1 MRQAHIIY
9 NPEAGNKELTKE
21 KLMALIEAEGFK
33 CGYSSTKE
41 EDEITISDDTEF
53 LIVAGGDG
61 TVRKVAMKLL
71 KGKWKEKNLPIA
83 LLPIGIANNIAK
95 TLQIKGT
102 PEAIIQSWNNST
114 IKKYDVG
121 FVEDTPGADFFL
133 ESIGFGLFPY
143 LMRKMSRIEEETSLS
158 SDESLETATRMLLEI
173 IPEYDAHNCD
183 IRIDGHELSGK
194 FLMVEIMNIRSMG
207 PNLNL
212 APFAEVSDG
221 MLDVI
226 LIPETQREKLASY
239 IVARLEG
246 SSNGNSFQMLPAKK
260 IIINWHSKHGH
271 ADDEQLTLEKKT
283 EMKIEV
289 KRGALDFLVP

>member
-41 EDEITISDDTEF
+41 EDGITISDDTEF

-71 KGKWKEKNLPIA
+71 KGKWKGKNLPIA

-121 FVEDTPGADFFL
+121 FVEDAPALIFFL
-133 ESIGFGLFPY
+133 
-143 LMRKMSRIEEETSLS
+143 K
-158 SDESLETATRMLLEI
+158 A
-173 IPEYDAHNCD
+173 
-183 IRIDGHELSGK
+183 
-194 FLMVEIMNIRSMG
+194 
-207 PNLNL
+207 
-212 APFAEVSDG
+212 
-221 MLDVI
+221 
-226 LIPETQREKLASY
+226 
-239 IVARLEG
+239 
-246 SSNGNSFQMLPAKK
+246 
-260 IIINWHSKHGH
+260 
-271 ADDEQLTLEKKT
+271 
-283 EMKIEV
+283 
-289 KRGALDFLVP
+289 